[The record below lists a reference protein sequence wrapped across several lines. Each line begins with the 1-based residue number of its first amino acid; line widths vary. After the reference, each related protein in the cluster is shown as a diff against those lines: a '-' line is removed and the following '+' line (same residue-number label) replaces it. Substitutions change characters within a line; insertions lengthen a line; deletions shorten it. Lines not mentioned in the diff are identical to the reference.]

1 MTGTASRL
9 RRWEAALVAAFALFL
24 TAGMAAGTEEAALAD
39 RVVRLHVIANSNSA
53 EDQALKLQVRD
64 AVLARAEP
72 LLAGAD
78 SREGA
83 EAALSAHLDEL
94 AAAGRAVLARAGR
107 SDAVTAALEEV
118 WFPTRVYGEGFALP
132 AGRYR
137 ALRVVIGAGEGR
149 NWWCVVFPPLCLASV
164 TEEAAAAA
172 GLTDGQI
179 ALITGRD
186 GGYVLKFKAV
196 EWWALLREK
205 LGLN

>member
-1 MTGTASRL
+1 M
-9 RRWEAALVAAFALFL
+9 AAFALFL

-39 RVVRLHVIANSNSA
+39 RVVRLHVIANSDSA

-64 AVLARAEP
+64 AVLAQAEP
-72 LLAGAD
+72 LLAGTD

-94 AAAGRAVLARAGR
+94 AAAGRAVLEQAGR
-107 SDAVTAALEEV
+107 SDSVTAALEEV
-118 WFPTRVYGEGFALP
+118 WFPTRVYEEGFALP

-186 GGYVLKFKAV
+186 GGYVLKFKAL

-205 LGLN
+205 LGLR

>member
-1 MTGTASRL
+1 MTTNKI
-9 RRWEAALVAAFALFL
+9 RRWEAALMTAFALFL
-24 TAGMAAGTEEAALAD
+24 TAGMAAGAEEAALAD
-39 RVVRLHVIANSNSA
+39 RVVRLHVIANSDAA

-64 AVLARAEP
+64 AVLAAAEP

-78 SREGA
+78 GREAA

-94 AAAGRAVLARAGR
+94 AAAGRSVVEKAGR
-107 SDAVTAALEEV
+107 DDAVTAALEEV

-137 ALRVVIGAGEGR
+137 ALQVVIGAGQGR

-186 GGYVLKFKAV
+186 GSYVLKFKAV

-205 LGLN
+205 LGLK